1 MAMSCHKEVTM
12 DSETMLPAQLDD
24 WEVLKRFLPDGWQ
37 EQAKTQGAFQRP
49 RKVKDAEALLRLLL
63 IHVAGDCSLRMTALR
78 ASGAGVC
85 DLSDVAGLLRLRG
98 GAEGLGGGGAAV
110 GGGGRGGGGP

>member
-1 MAMSCHKEVTM
+1 M

-49 RKVKDAEALLRLLL
+49 RKVE
-63 IHVAGDCSLRMTALR
+63 S
-78 ASGAGVC
+78 
-85 DLSDVAGLLRLRG
+85 
-98 GAEGLGGGGAAV
+98 
-110 GGGGRGGGGP
+110 

>member
-1 MAMSCHKEVTM
+1 MRMGMSGRRRGESPGGGHLSSDRGVRGDLFPYALSLFWIFGGSSVEMAMSCHKEVTM

-49 RKVKDAEALLRLLL
+49 RKVKDA
-63 IHVAGDCSLRMTALR
+63 
-78 ASGAGVC
+78 
-85 DLSDVAGLLRLRG
+85 
-98 GAEGLGGGGAAV
+98 
-110 GGGGRGGGGP
+110 